1 MKKEDIL
8 KRLQEIQMQYIGRF
22 DISIETRAD
31 QWCTQFTI
39 TDYPSSRKY
48 YIHRLLWDVDNT
60 AEFEKIE
67 NEIQLFIEKQI

>member
-31 QWCTQFTI
+31 KCCTGFTI
-39 TDYPSSRKY
+39 TDYPTSRKL
-48 YIHRLLWDVDNT
+48 YIHHLLWDVDNT

-67 NEIQLFIEKQI
+67 NEIKLFTNENN

>member
-31 QWCTQFTI
+31 QWCTLFTI

-48 YIHRLLWDVDNT
+48 YIHRLLWDVDNSM
-60 AEFEKIE
+60 EFEKIE
-67 NEIQLFIEKQI
+67 NEIKLFNNEIL

>member
-31 QWCTQFTI
+31 KCCIGFTI
-39 TDYPSSRKY
+39 TDYPISREL

-67 NEIQLFIEKQI
+67 NEIKLFNNEIL